1 MKDKYEENVALTDA
15 VCKAHLNQ
23 EYADLSRRLAAHLC
37 RKRPSPVVNG
47 QAKSWAG
54 GIVYALGQINF
65 LFDKSQMPH
74 SSADELSEYF
84 DVGKNTLGTKA
95 KQIRDI
101 INSYQM
107 DPEWSL
113 PSMID
118 RNPLVW
124 MLSVNGL
131 IVDVRHMPREVQ
143 EIAFE
148 RGLIPYI
155 PADKN
160 A

>member
-1 MKDKYEENVALTDA
+1 MKDKYEEIVALTDA

-65 LFDKSQMPH
+65 LFDKSQTLH
-74 SSADELSEYF
+74 SSPDELSEYF
-84 DVGKNTLGTKA
+84 DVGKNTLSTKA